1 MVVEIWGREY
11 LLNDHDCD
19 NNYGGGRALTVSVP
33 FHALTWRQ
41 DIIYCSDTE
50 SPSREP
56 IGRNTLFRA
65 LGLGV

>member
-11 LLNDHDCD
+11 LLNDHDSD
-19 NNYGGGRALTVSVP
+19 NNYGGGIVITVSVP

-41 DIIYCSDTE
+41 GIIYCSDGE
-50 SPSREP
+50 YPSREP
-56 IGRNTLFRA
+56 TGRNTLIRA